1 MIKTHNRPRCIETSF
16 TKRFAPS
23 IMLPRLVFRTTF
35 AVALLVA
42 FIGGCSCSKQ
52 PREAWDSG
60 LRRSERDEA
69 QLGGAS
75 GGAAASE
82 RPADGSDD
90 GGGAGS
96 GEGSANGGG
105 QGSGE
110 GRDGGGNDAGQ
121 QGEGAGGSGQSG
133 DSANRTAGGGGKAG
147 GDSVAGNNDAD
158 DTGGV
163 GNSSESAAALP
174 GRPQPKPKYDAATAA
189 AVAERHLQR
198 ATADRSA
205 GKLEAS
211 YEAALEAFEAVEP
224 HAAAD
229 NSCKQLLA
237 RAKRL
242 LSDLAGSLN
251 RENRPRSVPTYFE

>member
-1 MIKTHNRPRCIETSF
+1 
-16 TKRFAPS
+16 
-23 IMLPRLVFRTTF
+23 MLPRLAFQKTL

-42 FIGGCSCSKQ
+42 FIGGCSCSRQ

-60 LRRSERDEA
+60 LRRSDRDEA

-110 GRDGGGNDAGQ
+110 GRDGSGDNAGQ

-133 DSANRTAGGGGKAG
+133 DSANGTAGGGGKDG
-147 GDSVAGNNDAD
+147 GDSVAGNNGAD

-163 GNSSESAAALP
+163 ADSSESAAALP
-174 GRPQPKPKYDAATAA
+174 GRPRPKPKYDATTAA
-189 AVAERHLQR
+189 AVAERHLQQ
-198 ATADRSA
+198 ATTDQAA
-205 GKLEAS
+205 GRLAAA
-211 YEAALEAFEAVEP
+211 YQAALQAFEAVEP
-224 HAAAD
+224 HAATD
-229 NSCKQLLA
+229 NSCKQELA

-251 RENRPRSVPTYFE
+251 RENRPRLVPTYFE